1 MVTLQPRERRLLLI
15 AATVGVVVLG
25 YWFVVEPFMIRRE
38 RVRELIQSR
47 EALLARQD
55 RLLARRER
63 FLVEERELREEIA
76 RRRQRLLPGDK
87 APLAASE
94 LQKLVKTTAQETG
107 VEVRSE
113 RTLPTTERGGYLEV
127 PVEVTLSGPI
137 RALVSFLH
145 RLEQAP
151 LLVSLQ
157 DVKLRVVSVA
167 QPRDILA
174 TLALA
179 GYIQTGGEGA
189 AAMGRSET
197 PRRPGTSP

>member
-1 MVTLQPRERRLLLI
+1 VATLQSRERRLLGL
-15 AATVGVVVLG
+15 AAVVAVAVLG
-25 YWFVVEPFMIRRE
+25 YWFVVEPLMVRRE

-47 EALLARQD
+47 EALRQD
-55 RLLARRER
+55 RLLTRRER
-63 FLVEERELREEIA
+63 FVAEERELREEVA
-76 RRRQRLLPGDK
+76 RRRQRLLPGDR

-113 RTLPTTERGGYLEV
+113 RTLPTTERGGYVEV

-137 RALVSFLH
+137 RGIVSFLH
-145 RLEQAP
+145 RLEEAP
-151 LLVSLQ
+151 LLVAIQ

-179 GYIQTGGEGA
+179 GYIPAGADGGPA
-189 AAMGRSET
+189 GRPEA
-197 PRRPGTSP
+197 PRRPGT

>member
-1 MVTLQPRERRLLLI
+1 
-15 AATVGVVVLG
+15 VVAVAVLG
-25 YWFVVEPFMIRRE
+25 YWFVVEPLLIRRE

-47 EALLARQD
+47 ETLLARQD

-63 FLVEERELREEIA
+63 FAVEERDLRAEVA
-76 RRRQRLLPGDK
+76 RRRQRLLPGDR

-94 LQKLVKTTAQETG
+94 LQKLVKATAQDTG

-113 RTLPTTERGGYLEV
+113 RTLPTTEQGGYVEV

-137 RALVSFLH
+137 RGIVSFLH
-145 RLEQAP
+145 RLEGAP
-151 LLVSLQ
+151 LLVTIQ

-179 GYIQTGGEGA
+179 GYIPAGADGGTA
-189 AAMGRSET
+189 RPDA
-197 PRRPGTSP
+197 PRRPGA